1 VQEGFLKNIGVVCP
15 VVHRNFSSVEV
26 TPHKIDENIPKNDV
40 KIGVPREVAGE
51 GKTPDP
57 SEKGYVE
64 S

>member
-1 VQEGFLKNIGVVCP
+1 MSCI
-15 VVHRNFSSVEV
+15 HRNFSSVEV